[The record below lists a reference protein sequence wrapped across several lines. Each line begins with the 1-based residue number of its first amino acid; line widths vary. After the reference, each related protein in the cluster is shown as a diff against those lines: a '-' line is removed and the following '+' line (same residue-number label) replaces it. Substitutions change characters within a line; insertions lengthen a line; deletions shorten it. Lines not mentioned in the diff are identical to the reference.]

1 MTSETDRL
9 IARLAAE
16 ARPVRR
22 LRPPALRAALW
33 LAAVAA
39 VLAAAILLF
48 ANLDIFAR
56 RAADPKLALELTF
69 TLATGILA
77 IIAAFELSL
86 PDRSAAWAL
95 LPLPTLAL
103 WIASSGYA
111 CWRHWIVQGEGGWE
125 IGESAN
131 CFRFILGV
139 SVPLAVSLVPLL
151 RRAAPLA
158 PVRVAAVGGLGVAAI
173 AAFALQFFHPFDV
186 TFMDLAV
193 HAAAV
198 GLVVAVVAAA
208 ERAVSRRKDRDAQGL
223 PRPE

>member
-1 MTSETDRL
+1 MTSDTDRL
-9 IARLAAE
+9 IERLAAE
-16 ARPVRR
+16 AEPVRR
-22 LRPPALRAALW
+22 LRPPVLRAALW

-48 ANLDIFAR
+48 ANLDVFAR
-56 RAADPKLALELTF
+56 RAADPKLALELIF
-69 TLATGILA
+69 TLLTGILA
-77 IIAAFELSL
+77 IVAAFELSL
-86 PDRSAAWAL
+86 PDRAAAWAL
-95 LPLPTLAL
+95 LPLPSLAL

-111 CWRHWIVQGEGGWE
+111 CWRHWIVYGPDGWA
-125 IGESAN
+125 IGESAD

-173 AAFALQFFHPFDV
+173 AAFALQFFHPFDI
-186 TFMDLAV
+186 TIMDLAV

-198 GLVVAVVAAA
+198 SVVVAAVAGA
-208 ERAVSRRKDRDAQGL
+208 ERAVGRRKG
-223 PRPE
+223 

>member
-1 MTSETDRL
+1 MTSDTDRL
-9 IARLAAE
+9 IERLAAE
-16 ARPVRR
+16 AEPVRR
-22 LRPPALRAALW
+22 LRPPVLRAALW

-39 VLAAAILLF
+39 VLTAAVLLF
-48 ANLDIFAR
+48 ANLDVFAR
-56 RAADPKLALELTF
+56 RAADPKLALELGF
-69 TLATGILA
+69 TLLTGILA

-86 PDRSAAWAL
+86 PDRAAGWAL
-95 LPLPTLAL
+95 LPLPSLAL

-111 CWRHWIVQGEGGWE
+111 CWRHWLVHGPDGWA
-125 IGESAN
+125 IGESAD

-173 AAFALQFFHPFDV
+173 AAFALQFFHPFDI
-186 TFMDLAV
+186 TIMDLAV

-198 GLVVAVVAAA
+198 SVVVAAVAGA
-208 ERAVSRRKDRDAQGL
+208 ERAVGRRKG
-223 PRPE
+223 

>member
-1 MTSETDRL
+1 MTSDTDRL

-16 ARPVRR
+16 AGPVRR
-22 LRPPALRAALW
+22 LKPPVLRAALW

-39 VLAAAILLF
+39 AVAAAVLLF
-48 ANLDIFAR
+48 ADLGVFAR
-56 RAADPKLALELTF
+56 RAADPKLMLELAF

-77 IIAAFELSL
+77 VIAAFELSL
-86 PDRSAAWAL
+86 PDRRAAWAL
-95 LPLPTLAL
+95 LPLPTLL
-103 WIASSGYA
+103 GWILSSGYA

-139 SVPLAVSLVPLL
+139 SVPLAVSLVLLL

-198 GLVVAVVAAA
+198 GLVVAVVATA
-208 ERAVSRRKDRDAQGL
+208 ERAARRKG
-223 PRPE
+223 